1 VKKYL
6 DRGLL
11 PPLSHT
17 WAMAIILHTKDK
29 MIFIMDIVL
38 GRSPLPHV
46 KFLHMCMI
54 KRHMFVIT
62 PARLDS
68 GGRAKRLNF
77 SSP

>member
-17 WAMAIILHTKDK
+17 WALTIILYTKDQ
-29 MIFIMDIVL
+29 MIFMMDIVL
-38 GRSPLPHV
+38 GRPPPPHV
-46 KFLHMCMI
+46 KFLHLCMV

-62 PARLDS
+62 RLPIWIQEVEQND
-68 GGRAKRLNF
+68 
-77 SSP
+77 